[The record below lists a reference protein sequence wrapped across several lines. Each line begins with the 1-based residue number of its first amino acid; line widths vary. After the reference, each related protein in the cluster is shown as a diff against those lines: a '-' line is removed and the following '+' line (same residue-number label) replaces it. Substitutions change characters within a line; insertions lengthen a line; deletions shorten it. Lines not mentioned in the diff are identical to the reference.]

1 MAADAG
7 ANRRGQLVG
16 VAFLAIVLLAAV
28 LLATGA
34 LSGSDPADDASV
46 VDGVKGTEETTALL
60 RGVPQDGLTLGRPDA
75 PVTVVEFVDFKC
87 PICKSFALEDLP
99 ELVRD
104 VVRPGKA
111 KIELRALANLGP
123 DSVVA
128 RRAFHGMAAQGQAWT
143 MAELLFYNQGPESEE
158 WADLDLLDRIRGT
171 APELRN
177 AKVVTTAD
185 PAADRLADEA
195 ERLKSQLDVSGTPT
209 IFVRP
214 SGRTD
219 AGSFRR
225 VSLKGT
231 GSKAGKVRSAVED
244 LAG

>member
-1 MAADAG
+1 MADAG

-16 VAFLAIVLLAAV
+16 VAFLAIVLLAAA

-46 VDGVKGTEETTALL
+46 VDGVKGTEESTALL
-60 RGVPQDGLTLGRPDA
+60 RGIPQDGLTLGRPDA
-75 PVTVVEFVDFKC
+75 PVTIVEFVDFKC

-104 VVRPGKA
+104 VVRPGTA
-111 KIELRALANLGP
+111 NIELRALANLGP
-123 DSVVA
+123 DSAVA
-128 RRAFHGMAAQGQAWT
+128 RRAFHGLAAQDRAWN
-143 MAELLFYNQGPESEE
+143 MAELLFYNQGPESDE
-158 WADLDLLDRIRGT
+158 WATPELLSRIGRT
-171 APELRN
+171 APELRG
-177 AKVVTTAD
+177 APIVTTAD
-185 PAADRLADEA
+185 PTTDRLADEA
-195 ERLKSQLDVSGTPT
+195 EALRSRLEVSGTPT
-209 IFVRP
+209 VFVRP
-214 SGRTD
+214 RGRTD
-219 AGSFRR
+219 VGSYRR